1 MSGKKRRGGGS
12 DKILPWMTART
23 DGRREPFMMVSGSF
37 FTSERF
43 AALPLSAQRT
53 YLCMAAHA
61 SGKREFEFAQSLAE
75 KVYHIPRNSL
85 RAAVKQLTDAGF
97 IERVEDGSYSQYAPA
112 RYRFI
117 FDWKRSSRP

>member
-1 MSGKKRRGGGS
+1 MSGKRRRGGGS
-12 DKILPWMTART
+12 DKIPAWLTARA
-23 DGRREPFMMVSGSF
+23 DGGREPFMMVSGSF
-37 FTSERF
+37 FTSEQF

-85 RAAVKQLTDAGF
+85 RAAVKQLTEAGF
-97 IERVEDGSYSQYAPA
+97 IERVEDGSYSQYATA

-117 FDWKRSSRP
+117 YAWKQNPQP

>member
-1 MSGKKRRGGGS
+1 MSGKRRRGGGS
-12 DKILPWMTART
+12 DKIPAWLTARA
-23 DGRREPFMMVSGSF
+23 DGRREPFMMVSCGF

-61 SGKREFEFAQSLAE
+61 SGKREFEFAQGLAE

-97 IERVEDGSYSQYAPA
+97 IERVEDGSYSQYATA

-117 FDWKRSSRP
+117 YAWKQNPQP